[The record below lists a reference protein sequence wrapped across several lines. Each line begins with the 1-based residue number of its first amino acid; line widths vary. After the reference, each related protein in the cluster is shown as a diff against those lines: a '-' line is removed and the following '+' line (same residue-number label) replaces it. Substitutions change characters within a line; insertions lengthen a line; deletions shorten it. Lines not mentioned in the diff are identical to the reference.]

1 MWSQEQRNFLG
12 SILVKTAKFYD
23 KDIGLDIA
31 KIIVDDLQDL
41 PFESCMNALQIYRND
56 SKNKFWPK
64 SSDIRAIVTPEP
76 DSRDFATVLARKIDL
91 AVKKYGWVWSE
102 GYFSA
107 EHGQAYF
114 VGGGK
119 SFWSWKEAVIEELGI
134 EGWNYIQS
142 MGGWLQVRDSA
153 NEMNEG
159 QYIAQTRDYIQSSY
173 RLKKQGIE
181 VEKIQIEN
189 KNNISSL
196 EKVDLI
202 KLLNK

>member
-12 SILVKTAKFYD
+12 TILVKTAKFYD

-41 PFESCMNALQIYRND
+41 SFESCMNALQIYRND
-56 SKNKFWPK
+56 NKNKFWPK
-64 SSDIRAIVTPEP
+64 SSDIRAIVNPEP

-107 EHGQAYF
+107 EHGQPYF

-119 SFWSWKEAVIEELGI
+119 SFWSWKEAVIEELGV